1 MSTLRFALTLAAVGA
16 TVGALCAGAALAG
29 GKEEPKPSVTFAKSW
44 DAAVAEA
51 KTLVVPIVMHNHG
64 FYCPP
69 CWGMHAAVL
78 HNEKYIA
85 YANDNTVEVVAEQ
98 DLQKGVDEGKDKR
111 GGTYDGKDEDGKP
124 VKYMLEWPNLTLEEM
139 LALHASPAGQYN
151 KTNGIP
157 YTSIID
163 PFTLKEIKGL
173 PAGGHSPK
181 EIMAECE
188 AAKAQLNKEHGPS
201 LKRATYQR
209 VVTASRAVTATLDKS
224 GAAAAMA
231 EFAKLE
237 ASVAKEP
244 DAIKAMTKPLEEKL
258 LEAAKAALDDAEAKI
273 GSGDA
278 KGASAVL
285 KALAPSL
292 KGTELA
298 RRAAE
303 LLEKTKPAE
312 PAK

>member
-1 MSTLRFALTLAAVGA
+1 M
-16 TVGALCAGAALAG
+16 GAALAG
-29 GKEEPKPSVTFAKSW
+29 GKDEPKASVTYAKSW
-44 DAAVAEA
+44 DAAITEA

-78 HNEKYIA
+78 HNDKYIA
-85 YANDNTVEVVAEQ
+85 YANDNTVEVIAQQ

-111 GGTYDGKDEDGKP
+111 AETYDAKDAEGKP
-124 VKYMLEWPNLTLEEM
+124 VKYMKEWPGLTLEEM
-139 LALHASPAGQYN
+139 LALHASPAPSYN

-173 PAGGHSPK
+173 PGGGHSPK
-181 EIMAECE
+181 ALMAECD

-201 LKRATYQR
+201 LKRSTYQR
-209 VVTASRAVTATLDKS
+209 VVTGTKSITATLEKS
-224 GAAAAMA
+224 GAAAAMT
-231 EFAKLE
+231 EYAKLD

-244 DAIKAMTKPLEEKL
+244 ESLKALVKPLLEKI
-258 LEAAKAALDDAEAKI
+258 LEAAKTQLDDAEAKI
-273 GSGDA
+273 AAGDTKA
-278 KGASAVL
+278 AAAILKPLVSA
-285 KALAPSL
+285 L
-292 KGTELA
+292 KGTDLA
-298 RRAAE
+298 RRVTE
-303 LLEKTKPAE
+303 LLEKTKPAPE